1 VRGPLLQ
8 AAELAGGAVEVNLLR
23 PATFE
28 RLRAVLAYGDGYD
41 ILHFDGHGYAEA
53 GAAGTSGVVFEDE
66 KGRAW
71 PVSADEFA
79 NSVLAARIPLIVLN
93 ACRSAY
99 HEASADGGT
108 MGGSVAAALLN
119 AGAGSVLAMTHNVAA
134 PVVATFMTAFYD
146 ALVAGDTVATA
157 VSYGRWALLVKQA
170 DEEADRPF
178 HLIPVLYEQH
188 AVELRAPVGSPPRSP
203 AVPHH
208 PEPVSVQS
216 LMHLDEELAEIDRQL
231 HDGSPV
237 VVHGP
242 VVSGKSVL
250 LRAYARYALLTR
262 GFDHVEFI
270 TDEQLATDESL
281 LLHRVRDNARAFAGR
296 PVLHVWDGV
305 DQYLDS
311 CAEATRALPAEHRVL
326 MSARYDSFTL
336 PHYDHATR
344 IVPGEVLDELLG
356 QAHQDEI
363 AENPDFTRDEPLS
376 IWLIRSSGWH
386 GATLSA
392 ILRARRSIPLYHI
405 PRRLDL
411 DYPEGEADPFLD
423 PSVRQCLADLPPALL
438 EALSYLGLYGSQILP
453 VMLTS
458 LTEGHVADDLFG
470 TVTGTHISLDRWTEL
485 LDQAHR
491 AGVLSPRLAS
501 KAGYWMSPLVGYAL
515 RGELVRR
522 FSPEQLRRLQRGA
535 NISVAFTLQHVFAGV
550 PEGPIYALQQ
560 TLHVVSTYLETTVW
574 VALLRAIDLADY
586 DVAEAI
592 IDACVEG
599 LPVDSPAWQN
609 SVRLLRQVYELCHEQ
624 LESDP
629 DCRPLTLALHLA
641 MGKAAA
647 ARSDWGQAMTHLER
661 LLAHPDES
669 LVRENMLPL
678 LLWRVDIALE
688 LSDPDRVQTALADAV
703 RQARAEADEDA
714 LDQCRTTLQEFIT
727 RLDLLPHAAGELARE
742 VGLPDPATAVQPAGI
757 DDEAI
762 VDTLLR
768 QLREAELGGR
778 LSDAAR
784 LRRHLGMAVRNAGD
798 SEGGRRWLTSA
809 IELERSSSGIGDLAA
824 TAHQLAILEEKAD
837 NLDDAASWC
846 RVVLEFPSASALQK
860 AHAHHQLGVIEF
872 KGNRDDAA
880 IRALDA
886 AAGHYHAL
894 GMHTSVAEVDT
905 LAAHA
910 LHRKGDLAGATEL
923 SDSVVR
929 TLMEHGSDEHAI
941 KALVS
946 LADIMLNGG
955 DEQAATAHF
964 LRLLPDSGERSL
976 AFAEKFVQHMTEL
989 LQSKQE
995 PDRDEWS
1002 NRVAAGCARCS
1013 VLVLA
1018 GGGILRNG
1026 DADQGVWCRTCDDIE
1041 TQTEADDFED
1051 DDLVLPAARPRG
1063 CVSSISLK
1071 VLGLTVACFR
1081 CGQGTVCVAG
1091 LYPERPSP
1099 TYVGLHTVTDDRTMA
1114 LAQRLLQQHGQSNLA
1129 GLIQLRYSKIM
1140 GERSLANCC
1149 QHCGVFQ
1156 DSFIISEEAVSCI
1169 VGGSLDGLDTLAIA
1183 DCPVLDWQ
1191 RIVHVSSS
1199 AICV

>member
-1 VRGPLLQ
+1 
-8 AAELAGGAVEVNLLR
+8 
-23 PATFE
+23 
-28 RLRAVLAYGDGYD
+28 
-41 ILHFDGHGYAEA
+41 
-53 GAAGTSGVVFEDE
+53 
-66 KGRAW
+66 
-71 PVSADEFA
+71 
-79 NSVLAARIPLIVLN
+79 
-93 ACRSAY
+93 
-99 HEASADGGT
+99 
-108 MGGSVAAALLN
+108 
-119 AGAGSVLAMTHNVAA
+119 
-134 PVVATFMTAFYD
+134 
-146 ALVAGDTVATA
+146 
-157 VSYGRWALLVKQA
+157 
-170 DEEADRPF
+170 
-178 HLIPVLYEQH
+178 
-188 AVELRAPVGSPPRSP
+188 
-203 AVPHH
+203 VP
-208 PEPVSVQS
+208 
-216 LMHLDEELAEIDRQL
+216 D
-231 HDGSPV
+231 
-237 VVHGP
+237 
-242 VVSGKSVL
+242 
-250 LRAYARYALLTR
+250 
-262 GFDHVEFI
+262 
-270 TDEQLATDESL
+270 
-281 LLHRVRDNARAFAGR
+281 
-296 PVLHVWDGV
+296 
-305 DQYLDS
+305 
-311 CAEATRALPAEHRVL
+311 
-326 MSARYDSFTL
+326 
-336 PHYDHATR
+336 
-344 IVPGEVLDELLG
+344 EVLDELLG
-356 QAHQDEI
+356 QAQQDEI
-363 AENPDFTRDEPLS
+363 AENPDFTHDKPMSTWLVRS
-376 IWLIRSSGWH
+376 IGRH

-405 PRRLDL
+405 PGRLDL
-411 DYPEGEADPFLD
+411 DYPEGDDDPLLD

-438 EALSYLGLYGSQILP
+438 EALSYLGLYGSQVLP

-470 TVTGTHISLDRWTEL
+470 TVTGTHISFDRWTEL

-491 AGVLSPRLAS
+491 AGVLSPRPAS
-501 KAGYWMSPLVGYAL
+501 KEVGYWMSPLVGYAL
-515 RGELVRR
+515 RGELARR

-535 NISVAFTLQHVFAGV
+535 NISVVFTLHHVFAGV
-550 PEGPIYALQQ
+550 TEGTIYAQQQ
-560 TLHVVSTYLETTVW
+560 TLHVISTHLDTTVW

-592 IDACVEG
+592 SGACIEG
-599 LPVDSPAWQN
+599 LPVDSPAWRN
-609 SVRLLRQVYELCHEQ
+609 SVKLLTQVYELCHEQ

-641 MGKAAA
+641 MGKAAEG
-647 ARSDWGQAMTHLER
+647 RSDWGQAMTHLER

-678 LLWRVDIALE
+678 LLWRADIALE

-768 QLREAELGGR
+768 KLREAELGGR
-778 LSDAAR
+778 QSDAAR

-798 SEGGRRWLTSA
+798 SEGGRRWLISA

-846 RVVLEFPSASALQK
+846 RVVLDFPSASALQK

-872 KGNRDDAA
+872 KGHRDDAA

-886 AAGHYHAL
+886 ARGHYRAL

-905 LAAHA
+905 LVAHA

-929 TLMEHGSDEHAI
+929 TLMEHGSDEHTI

-946 LADIMLNGG
+946 LWDIMLNGG
-955 DEQAATAHF
+955 DAQAATALF

-976 AFAEKFVQHMTEL
+976 ALAEKLVQHMAEL
-989 LQSKQE
+989 LQPKQA

-1002 NRVAAGCARCS
+1002 NRSAAGCARCS

-1018 GGGILRNG
+1018 GRGILRSG
-1026 DADQGVWCRTCDDIE
+1026 DADRDVWCRTCDAIE
-1041 TQTEADDFED
+1041 TQTEAEEFED
-1051 DDLVLPAARPRG
+1051 DDLVLPSARPQG
-1063 CVSSISLK
+1063 CVSSIPLK
-1071 VLGLTVACFR
+1071 VLGLTVTCFR
-1081 CGQGTVCVAG
+1081 CVQGTVCVAG

-1099 TYVGLHTVTDDRTMA
+1099 TYVGLHTVSDDRTMA
-1114 LAQRLLQQHGQSNLA
+1114 LAQRLLQRHDLSNLA

-1140 GERSLANCC
+1140 AERSLANCC

-1156 DSFIISEEAVSCI
+1156 DTFVVGEEAVSC
-1169 VGGSLDGLDTLAIA
+1169 VAGDGLDGLDTLAIA
-1183 DCPVLDWQ
+1183 GCPVLDWQ
-1191 RIVHVSSS
+1191 RIVHASSS